1 MNLLKSVGKKRFILI
16 YLDTHIVV
24 WLYAGLA
31 EKFSQA
37 TKRLVN
43 ENELYISP
51 MVRLELQY
59 LYEIQRITANA
70 HTIVTDLSD
79 RIGIRVCEK
88 DFNAIVNQA
97 LPSTW
102 TRDPFDRLIVANA
115 ALNENVLI
123 SKDQNILENYPHAR
137 W

>member
-1 MNLLKSVGKKRFILI
+1 MNSLKSVGLKRFILI

-24 WLYAGLA
+24 WLYAGLG
-31 EKFSQA
+31 EKFSQT
-37 TKRLVN
+37 TKHLMN

-59 LYEIQRITANA
+59 LYEIQRITANT
-70 HTIVTDLSD
+70 HTLLTDLSN
-79 RIGIRVCEK
+79 RIGVRVCDK
-88 DFNAIVNQA
+88 DFNVIVNQA
-97 LPSTW
+97 LPYTW

-123 SKDQNILENYPHAR
+123 SKDQTILENYPHAR